1 MGFRSRRAKVAHFVE
16 RVGLAMAG
24 ASGGLFVAAHLTE
37 TRIEPLVWPSSILM
51 MMIYGAVGFYLGIDI
66 PPAAGAPDALSHAAY
81 DSTSDTVEML
91 SAAGTFLATVAAFV
105 AVSGLVIDS
114 DMTVAGMLMV
124 GGTWLLGGAV
134 QIVAG
139 AVARLRA

>member
-1 MGFRSRRAKVAHFVE
+1 
-16 RVGLAMAG
+16 
-24 ASGGLFVAAHLTE
+24 
-37 TRIEPLVWPSSILM
+37 
-51 MMIYGAVGFYLGIDI
+51 
-66 PPAAGAPDALSHAAY
+66 
-81 DSTSDTVEML
+81 ML